1 MKIKVI
7 RATEKPGELLK
18 LACNHTMVAKPEAFK
33 EASPELI
40 KFLIEAKHRSV
51 FEHCKITFEISEVSR
66 SLMAQLTR
74 HRAGVFT
81 CQSQHYQ
88 DYSNVPAIMTGYDG
102 LDKAIL
108 TAYKAYTQ
116 AVETGLVAKEVAR
129 QVLPNAASVNILWTV
144 DARNL
149 FDFLEQRTCQRNV
162 PEMVDFA
169 WRLRTKALE
178 WWPELFKLAGPYCH
192 QYQCCN
198 QGNMQADLCKEI
210 GIELCN

>member
-1 MKIKVI
+1 MRIKVV

-88 DYSNVPAIMTGYDG
+88 DYSGVPAIGTGDKD

-108 TAYKAYTQ
+108 TAYKAYHT
-116 AVETGLVAKEVAR
+116 AVVYGGVPKEVAR

-149 FDFLEQRTCQRNV
+149 FDFLEQRLCERNV
-162 PEMVDFA
+162 PEMIAFA
-169 WRLRTKALE
+169 GALRVSALE
-178 WWPELFKLAGPYCH
+178 WWPTLFKLSGPYCH
-192 QYQCCN
+192 RYQCCN
-198 QGNMQADLCKEI
+198 QGSMQADLCKEI